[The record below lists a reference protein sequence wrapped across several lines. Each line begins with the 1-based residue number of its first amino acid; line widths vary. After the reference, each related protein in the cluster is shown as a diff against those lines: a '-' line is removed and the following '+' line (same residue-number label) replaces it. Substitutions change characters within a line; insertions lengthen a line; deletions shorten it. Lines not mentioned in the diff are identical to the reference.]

1 MFRSAV
7 KLGTA
12 SAVSSGVG
20 QASAQCRSFQP
31 KAAATLHG
39 KLGEGWVVT
48 DLKQALDEDQVIF
61 GTEEINSTLDSVIAY
76 STGAGHR
83 ASGSSVE
90 VTGMEGAEVE
100 EMDAPLVHMR
110 AAEMQLMAPCDI
122 QGDFNRMLNKLLHN
136 PEVQHACVNA
146 LKDDPSFLQILENT
160 DSTPINIPMHRLLP
174 ASAEAVLE
182 EDGMPTAGG
191 GGAPNNF
198 MDVITNMANSL
209 KHMGFVIREKAAG
222 ARDAI
227 GKLLIELGCNLHN
240 LMGQPFGRTPMEE
253 AAAEGSAEYQEG
265 QKKAE
270 MVGRGA
276 ITVACAILT
285 MVLLKRVYPIRFV

>member
-1 MFRSAV
+1 
-7 KLGTA
+7 
-12 SAVSSGVG
+12 VSSGVAP
-20 QASAQCRSFQP
+20 ASAQCRSHQP
-31 KAAATLHG
+31 KVPATFQSKVG
-39 KLGEGWVVT
+39 DGWLVT

-61 GTEEINSTLDSVIAY
+61 GTEEIISTLDSVVAY
-76 STGAGHR
+76 STGGR
-83 ASGSSVE
+83 STVE
-90 VTGMEGAEVE
+90 ITEMGGEVE

-122 QGDFNRMLNKLLHN
+122 QNDFDRMLKKLLHN

-146 LKDDPSFLQILENT
+146 LRDDPSFLQILENT
-160 DSTPINIPMHRLLP
+160 DSSPINIPMNRLLP
-174 ASAEAVLE
+174 ASAEALFE
-182 EDGMPTAGG
+182 EHGMPADGG
-191 GGAPNNF
+191 PTNSF
-198 MDVITNMANSL
+198 VDIITDMANGL
-209 KHMGFVIREKAAG
+209 RHMGEALRQKAVG

-240 LMGQPFGRTPMEE
+240 LMGQPFARTPVEE
-253 AAAEGSAEYQEG
+253 AAVEGSVEYQEG

-270 MVGRGA
+270 VVGEAA